1 MTVRVDEAEARELLA
16 WLRGR
21 REDMVAFLEDLVLA
35 ESPSTDPGA
44 QAAAQAL
51 LTDALES
58 VGFRVRHVPGRETGG
73 HLYARPR
80 ERERGAPVQLLLGH
94 TDTVWSRGAVE
105 RMPVEVDDGV
115 MRGPGVFDMK
125 GGLVEIVFALRAL
138 RELGLETPVTPVVF
152 VNSDE
157 EIGSPES
164 TRHVRRLA
172 RHASRTLVLEPALG
186 AEGRLKTTRR
196 GTGNFEIRVVGR
208 SAHTGLAPEE
218 GASAIQELAHVI
230 HALHSLTD
238 PERGIGVNVGRI
250 EGGARA
256 NVVAADARAVVD
268 VRVETLEDGR
278 GVEERIRALES
289 ITPGTRIEVEGG
301 VDRPPMEA
309 TPRNRTLW
317 LAARE
322 AGRALGLELEEG
334 MSGGASDGNTT
345 SLYTAT
351 LDGLGPVGGGAHATH
366 EHVVVDSLPERAAL
380 LALLL
385 RLPELQL
392 QAVPDVASEE
402 GVTTSR

>member
-1 MTVRVDEAEARELLA
+1 MTVRVDEAAAREVLA
-16 WLRGR
+16 WLRER
-21 REDMVAFLEDLVLA
+21 RGEMVTFLEGLVLA

-44 QAAAQAL
+44 QAAPRAL
-51 LTDALES
+51 LTGALES
-58 VGFRVRHVPGRETGG
+58 LGFQVRHLRGRTTGG

-94 TDTVWSRGAVE
+94 SDTVWSRGAVE
-105 RMPVEVDDGV
+105 RMPVEVEDGV

-125 GGLVEIVFALRAL
+125 GGLVEIVFALKAL
-138 RELGLETPVTPVVF
+138 RELELHTPLTPVVF

-172 RHASRTLVLEPALG
+172 RRASRSLVLEPALG
-186 AEGRLKTTRR
+186 PEGRLKTSRR

-218 GASAIQELAHVI
+218 GASAIEELAHVI
-230 HALHSLTD
+230 HALHALSD
-238 PERGIGVNVGRI
+238 PERGIGINVGRV

-256 NVVAADARAVVD
+256 NVVAAEARAVVD
-268 VRVETLEDGR
+268 VRVETVEDGR
-278 GVEERIRALES
+278 RVEERIRALEP
-289 ITPGTRIEVEGG
+289 ITPGTRIEVEGA

-309 TPRNRTLW
+309 TPRNRVLW

-322 AGRALGLELEEG
+322 AGRALGLELQEG

-351 LDGLGPVGGGAHATH
+351 LDGLGPVGGGAHAAH

-385 RLPELQL
+385 RLPELDTAEAPD
-392 QAVPDVASEE
+392 AVSEE
-402 GVTTSR
+402 GAATPR